1 MIEYWVWLST
11 RSNVGAR
18 TSVALLEAF
27 GNPEEVYRAN
37 REQLLASGCIT
48 PNMLPS
54 LLDKSL
60 LETNRILADCTD
72 KQIRI
77 LTLHEDGYPASLR
90 VIADPPLILYLR
102 GDLPDT
108 EERPVIGIV
117 GARSASA
124 YGLSVAERMGYQ
136 LHAGGCTVVSGM
148 AKGVDGAAMRG
159 ALKAGNRVIAVL
171 GCGVDTIYPRENKDI
186 YNELLTRGCIVSE
199 YPPQTPPVP
208 ENFPPRN
215 RIISGLSDG
224 VLIVEAPKKSGS
236 LITAEDA
243 LEQNRDVF
251 AIPGNIGV
259 PACEGSN
266 RLIRNGAEL
275 VQDGSDILQAYAYR
289 YELTPDQAPSDS
301 QTEKTIDTDKP
312 IVYIDAQVIPQ
323 GLSAECAAVMKA
335 VGASTLTMDEVI
347 SASGLRAGKVL
358 SAVTLLEVKGYLQRL
373 AGNRFRRLK

>member
-48 PNMLPS
+48 HNMLPS

-102 GDLPDT
+102 GELPET

-117 GARSASA
+117 GARSAST

-136 LHAGGCTVVSGM
+136 LHAGGCTIVSGM

-224 VLIVEAPKKSGS
+224 VLVVEAPKKSGS

-243 LEQNRDVF
+243 LEQNRDIF

-289 YELTPDQAPSDS
+289 YELTPDQASSDS
-301 QTEKTIDTDKP
+301 RPEKTIDTDKP

-347 SASGLRAGKVL
+347 SASGLSAGKVL